1 MIILCADDFG
11 LSDGVSRGIIELCQA
26 QRLSAVSALVTAADW
41 PEHAALL
48 REVRGAVA
56 IGLHFNLTLGEAL
69 LTRSGAAHLNANG
82 SFFTVGRLVRRALAR
97 RLNGAQLRA
106 ECGAQIAVFQEAT
119 GALPDFIDGHQ
130 HVHALPI
137 VRHAVIAATDDHDWV
152 QHPLVRLPRTRRYGL
167 SGRSGAP
174 LKEGAVN
181 LLTRGFDDLLRAAG
195 LPHNDTFAGF
205 STFAVGSDYRAE
217 LETALAAG
225 AQPANGDRQASSGR
239 CHLVMCHPGYVDEA
253 LAARD
258 DPLIER
264 RREEFDALMAADDL
278 PGRIWHPE
286 RGSDGA
292 IDWNR
297 AMGR

>member
-11 LSDGVSRGIIELCQA
+11 LSGGVSRGIVDLCRA
-26 QRLSAVSALVTAADW
+26 QRLSAVSALVTTADW
-41 PEHAALL
+41 TEQAALL

-56 IGLHFNLTLGEAL
+56 IGLHFNLTLGEPL
-69 LTRSGAAHLNANG
+69 LVHRRAAHLNANG
-82 SFFTVGRLVRRALAR
+82 SFFTVGQLVRRALAR
-97 RLNGAQLRA
+97 RLNSAQLRA
-106 ECGAQIAVFQEAT
+106 ECGAQIAAFQAAT

-137 VRHAVIAATDDHDWV
+137 VRHAVIAATDDHAWA
-152 QHPLVRLPRTRRYGL
+152 QRPLVRLPRTRRYGL
-167 SGRSGAP
+167 SGRGGAP

-195 LPHNDTFAGF
+195 LPHNETFAGF
-205 STFAVGSDYRAE
+205 STFAVGSDYGAE

-225 AQPANGDRQASSGR
+225 EQPANHNRQAPFRR

-253 LAARD
+253 LAARG

-264 RREEFDALMAADDL
+264 RREEFDALMDADDL

-286 RGSDGA
+286 RDSDGA
-292 IDWNR
+292 IDWDQ